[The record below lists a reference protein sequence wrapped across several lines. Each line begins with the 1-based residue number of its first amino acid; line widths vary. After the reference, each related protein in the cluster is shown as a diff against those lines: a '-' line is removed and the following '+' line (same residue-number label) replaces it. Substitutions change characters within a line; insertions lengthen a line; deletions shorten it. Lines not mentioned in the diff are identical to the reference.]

1 MGESCTKEYLSSDM
15 LAHALMACQAI
26 NSGLQTTD
34 SDCSSA
40 SNHGICSKTRPGTS
54 YAPGELPEPQNA
66 QVWAGYVV
74 VIDESELSD
83 EKKVVLSIT
92 RAHF

>member
-1 MGESCTKEYLSSDM
+1 MGESCTKEYLYFDM
-15 LAHALMACQAI
+15 IAHALMACQAI

-34 SDCSSA
+34 SDGSSA
-40 SNHGICSKTRPGTS
+40 SNHGICSKPGPYELRPGG
-54 YAPGELPEPQNA
+54 APRAQNA

-83 EKKVVLSIT
+83 EKKVVLSIA

>member
-1 MGESCTKEYLSSDM
+1 MGESSTKEYLCFDM

-34 SDCSSA
+34 SDGSSA
-40 SNHGICSKTRPGTS
+40 SDHGICSKPGPVRATPRGS
-54 YAPGELPEPQNA
+54 SPTAQNA

-92 RAHF
+92 RAHC